1 MIRAKAV
8 AKTVAPAE
16 AMAAKARFRV
26 AEPIRAAAALGV
38 PALVRCATEP
48 IRVAAEIRGVV
59 RRADVTEADRTVVV
73 NHHVTE
79 ADRIGAAIRCATGD
93 LLRGSHHGSA
103 RNVANQQNHEPNP
116 VMDCCVRFPA
126 SCESVA
132 EFARPFG
139 IRFRAAV
146 GRNEL
151 SDHPEHASEE
161 RNSCRR
167 FALEQFDP
175 VKRRPDFRG

>member
-59 RRADVTEADRTVVV
+59 RPADVTEADRTFVAT
-73 NHHVTE
+73 HHVTE
-79 ADRIGAAIRCATGD
+79 ADRTGAEIRCATGD
-93 LLRGSHHGSA
+93 LLRGSRHGSA
-103 RNVANQQNHEPNP
+103 RNVANQQSPVPNH

-126 SCESVA
+126 NCESAV

-139 IRFRAAV
+139 IRFHAV
-146 GRNEL
+146 DDQGERFA
-151 SDHPEHASEE
+151 HPEHASEE

-167 FALEQFDP
+167 FASEQFDP

>member
-48 IRVAAEIRGVV
+48 IRVAAEIRGVQP
-59 RRADVTEADRTVVV
+59 ADVTAADRTVAAI
-73 NHHVTE
+73 HCAKE
-79 ADRIGAAIRCATGD
+79 ADRIGAEIRCATGD

-103 RNVANQQNHEPNP
+103 RNVANQQSPVPNHE
-116 VMDCCVRFPA
+116 MDCCVRFPA
-126 SCESVA
+126 SCESAA

-139 IRFRAAV
+139 IRFHAV
-146 GRNEL
+146 DDQGERFAR
-151 SDHPEHASEE
+151 PERESKARS
-161 RNSCRR
+161 SCRR
-167 FALEQFDP
+167 FASEQFDP

>member
-48 IRVAAEIRGVV
+48 IRVAAEIRGVQP
-59 RRADVTEADRTVVV
+59 ADVTAADRTVAAI
-73 NHHVTE
+73 HCAKE
-79 ADRIGAAIRCATGD
+79 ADRIGAEIRCATGD

-103 RNVANQQNHEPNP
+103 RNVANQQSPVPNHE
-116 VMDCCVRFPA
+116 MDCCVRFPA
-126 SCESVA
+126 SCESAA
-132 EFARPFG
+132 EFARPCG
-139 IRFRAAV
+139 IRFHAV
-146 GRNEL
+146 DDQGERFAR
-151 SDHPEHASEE
+151 PERESKARS
-161 RNSCRR
+161 SCRR
-167 FALEQFDP
+167 FASEQFDP
-175 VKRRPDFRG
+175 AKQHPESRG